1 MHRMQRYGAGGGAA
15 GVFKMEKITMFITGK
30 CISIDMRGVQIPTPK
45 PRPHIPVLY
54 RKQGFTPS
62 ELYTVVESAD
72 SWMYSR
78 SIGVME
84 RVVSFTLGD
93 DWEEDKS
100 PRGIQIQR
108 SRVHG
113 EIEQFVEFIRS
124 EFPDWVEAPI
134 TIEAPPYTY
143 LDQYD

>member
-1 MHRMQRYGAGGGAA
+1 
-15 GVFKMEKITMFITGK
+15 MEKLTLFITGK
-30 CISIDMRGVQIPTPK
+30 CISVDLRGAQIPTPK

-54 RKQGFTPS
+54 RKKGFTPG
-62 ELYTVVESAD
+62 ELLRVVESAD

-78 SIGVME
+78 SIGVLS

-93 DWEEDKS
+93 DWEEDIS
-100 PRGIQIQR
+100 PRGVRLKR
-108 SRVHG
+108 SQVHG
-113 EIEQFVEFIRS
+113 EIEQFVEYIRS